1 MDAEKYFLRLIH
13 ADRQIDADLEELK
26 RLETLMTSIPSSKIN
41 AGIKGK
47 GGHSSRVENLVT
59 KFVDLSATITDEIN
73 ALVDLKAEAREILQ
87 QIKNPQQKIVLQE
100 YYFNGRTIE
109 SIACSIYLSYRR
121 VQVIKKEGLE
131 SAQII
136 LNRIGNERVNS

>member
-13 ADRQIDADLEELK
+13 TDRQIDADLDELK
-26 RLETLMTSIPSSKIN
+26 RLEALMTSIPSSGIN
-41 AGIKGK
+41 SGIKSK

-59 KFVDLSATITDEIN
+59 KFVDLSETITDEID

-87 QIKNPQQKIVLQE
+87 QIENPQQRIVLQE

-109 SIACSIYLSYRR
+109 AIACSVYLSYRR
-121 VQVIKKEGLE
+121 VQAIKKEGLE
-131 SAQII
+131 AAQII
-136 LNRIGNERVNS
+136 LDRLES